1 MMNLAILVAEQVGL
15 VILLAFVLV
24 NIPLFRRM
32 LLNLNWRNKIGLYV
46 IFASF
51 AILSNMIGVLI
62 SPSNEIIRRTL
73 LVTIP
78 HGYSVA
84 NVRVITVTVAGIVGG
99 PYVGGA
105 VGLTAGGFRALQ
117 EGFSPEALFY
127 IPSSFIIGVISGLFY
142 DQRQQR
148 FSPLRARNGFF
159 IGLIMECIQ
168 MSFVLL
174 CSPMGWTLVKFIAL
188 PMILISSIGTTVF
201 LMIIRF
207 FFQQELAAQAAQT
220 RTVLNLA
227 LSTLPVFQKGFT
239 AEAAQTA
246 VHLIYQYTSFDAVSI
261 TDRRRILA
269 FEGAGSDHHL
279 VDQKLTTDISIEA
292 MTEGIVEV
300 ANTEERIGC
309 KNPDCPLNSA
319 VIIPLSLG
327 DEIIGT
333 LKLYY
338 TQRWRLT
345 PVEIQLGTGI
355 GQILST
361 QIMLGKASYQSELLR
376 DVEIKSLQSQ
386 VNPHFFFNA
395 INTIMAVMRRDPK
408 EARKLLLSLSTYFR
422 DNLMGARETLIPLAQ
437 EYEHVQAYLTLAQA
451 RFPGKYQVTFSDYPA
466 AALIPPFS
474 IQVLVENALR
484 HAFGQRKEGNRVK
497 VTIQQRETELEISV
511 ADNGQGI
518 DPDKL
523 PELGK
528 KVVASKEGSGTA
540 LQNLN
545 ERLHGLYDPHT
556 GLEIKSSPTGT
567 TVKMRIPYQT
577 HEQKERT
584 EQQA

>member
-1 MMNLAILVAEQVGL
+1 MINLTILVAEQVGL
-15 VILLAFVLV
+15 VILLAFFLV

-46 IFASF
+46 IFAFF

-73 LVTIP
+73 LITIP

-84 NVRVITVTVAGIVGG
+84 NVRIITVTVAGIVGG

-127 IPSSFIIGVISGLFY
+127 IPSSFIIGIISGLFY

-174 CSPMGWTLVKFIAL
+174 CSPTGWTLVKFIAL

-201 LMIIRF
+201 LTIIRF

-227 LSTLPVFQKGFT
+227 LSTLPLFKRGFT

-261 TDRRRILA
+261 TDRHQILA

-279 VDQKLTTDISIEA
+279 VDQDLATDISLTA
-292 MTEGIVEV
+292 MNEGIVEV

-309 KNPDCPLNSA
+309 KNPNCPLKSA
-319 VIIPLSLG
+319 VIVPLSLG

-338 TQRWRLT
+338 VQRWRLT

-361 QIMLGKASYQSELLR
+361 QIMLGRASYQSELLR

-408 EARKLLLSLSTYFR
+408 QARKLLLSLSTYFR

-451 RFPGKYQVTFSDYPA
+451 RFPGKYQVTFSDYPT

-484 HAFGQRKEGNRVK
+484 HAFGQRKKGNRVE
-497 VTIQQRETELEISV
+497 VTIKQCETELEITV
-511 ADNGQGI
+511 ADNGHGI

-556 GLEIKSSPTGT
+556 GLKIKSSPAGT
-567 TVKMRIPYQT
+567 TVKMKIPYQT
-577 HEQKERT
+577 RKTERT